1 MIMTPPPG
9 TNPVIHTLKAC
20 KSACSESERQ
30 DQEAQAEAQEAQVEA
45 QKAQAEVQE
54 AQAEA
59 NAERL
64 MREESEADN
73 QKLEN
78 KYEQAER
85 KLQQAIDDHDR
96 AQSER
101 DSAINGKAQS
111 KQDWHRVLMPL
122 KEKFCTEWERGQEAK
137 FERLRNYIKQQLADH
152 QADNQK
158 TITDLQNTITELMT
172 TTRIHT
178 QILSPLVLRNMLN
191 ECRDSFAKKAGY
203 SDGWTGVKKELQD
216 RKITLTEVKGKME
229 GALQHVDWGSNE
241 VGKVVSFVI
250 DDWPIM
256 RAGNMSARG
265 GEGAEARVYRGE
277 AVESTQDESD
287 KRLLE
292 KLQEFLQ
299 E

>member
-1 MIMTPPPG
+1 MSPSLKIYS
-9 TNPVIHTLKAC
+9 TNNDGFSL
-20 KSACSESERQ
+20 
-30 DQEAQAEAQEAQVEA
+30 
-45 QKAQAEVQE
+45 
-54 AQAEA
+54 
-59 NAERL
+59 
-64 MREESEADN
+64 ESEADN

-85 KLQQAIDDHDR
+85 KLQQAIDDRDR

-111 KQDWHRVLMPL
+111 EQDWHRVLMPL
-122 KEKFCTEWERGQEAK
+122 KEKLCTEWERGQEAK
-137 FERLRNYIKQQLADH
+137 FERLRNSLKQQADH
-152 QADNQK
+152 QVDNQKTITDLQK
-158 TITDLQNTITELMT
+158 TITDLQNTIKELLT

-178 QILSPLVLRNMLN
+178 QILSPLALRNMLN

-229 GALQHVDWGSNE
+229 GALQYVDWGSNE

-250 DDWPIM
+250 DNWPIR
-256 RAGNMSARG
+256 RAGNISAHG
-265 GEGAEARVYRGE
+265 GEGAEAKVYRDQLEKGIE
-277 AVESTQDESD
+277 GMKDESV
-287 KRLLE
+287 KRLL
-292 KLQEFLQ
+292 KRLQEFLQ